1 MKKTTYQLE
10 TLACPSCSAKINTV
24 LKRTPGVIESDVLFN
39 SARVKLTYDET
50 VVDSDTI
57 KKQIRKLGYAVLG
70 EKQG

>member
-10 TLACPSCSAKINTV
+10 TLACPSCSDKIGAV
-24 LKRTPGVIESDVLFN
+24 LRKTPGVIEAEVLFN

-50 VVDSDTI
+50 VVDSERI
-57 KKQIRKLGYAVLG
+57 QKQIRKLGYAVLG